1 MPDLSVFDLTGRH
14 SLVTGGA
21 GGIGRA
27 CAIGMAKAGANVA
40 VVDLKD
46 EMGRETVEE
55 IKTLGRSAI
64 YVHCDVTDLKQVE
77 AMVRRVVEQFGR
89 LDIAFNN
96 AGVTIVGGQTI
107 DDDALDVYHK
117 TIASDLHS
125 IFYCCREEAK
135 YMIPQKYGRIIN
147 TCSTAGSS
155 IPNLPEWA
163 RGVTI
168 TAYSAAKAAVRQL
181 TRALAIEWVE
191 YNITVNCVS
200 PGPVTTPGTQPVRD
214 IPELLEHENQ
224 TIPMHRQ
231 GEAEEM
237 VGGVLYFAS
246 DASSFTT
253 GQDLVMDGGY
263 TVW

>member
-1 MPDLSVFDLTGRH
+1 MADVSSFDLSGKRA
-14 SLVTGGA
+14 LVTGGA

-27 CAIGMAKAGANVA
+27 CAIGMAKAGADVA
-40 VVDLKD
+40 VIDLKD
-46 EMGRETVEE
+46 EMGRETVET
-55 IKTLGRSAI
+55 IKALGRNGI
-64 YVHCDVTDLKQVE
+64 YIHCDVSDFEQVQSMVKQVVDE
-77 AMVRRVVEQFGR
+77 LGRV
-89 LDIAFNN
+89 DIAFNN
-96 AGVTIVGGQTI
+96 AGVTIVGGKTI
-107 DDDALDVYHK
+107 DPDALDVYHK

-125 IFYCCREEAK
+125 IFYCCREEAR

-147 TCSTAGSS
+147 ACSTAGSS
-155 IPNLPEWA
+155 VPNLPDWA
-163 RGVTI
+163 RGITI
-168 TAYSAAKAAVRQL
+168 TAYCAAKAGVRQL
-181 TRALAIEWVE
+181 TKALAIEWVE
-191 YNITVNCVS
+191 HNITVNCIS
-200 PGPVTTPGTQPVRD
+200 PGPVTTPGTQTVRD
-214 IPELLEHENQ
+214 IPELLEHEND

>member
-1 MPDLSVFDLTGRH
+1 MPDLSIFALSGKS

-27 CAIGMAKAGANVA
+27 CAIGMAKAGADVA
-40 VVDLKD
+40 VIDLKD
-46 EMGRETVEE
+46 EMGQGTVEE
-55 IKTLGRSAI
+55 IRALGRNAVYI
-64 YVHCDVTDLKQVE
+64 HCDVSDIQQVQ
-77 AMVRRVVEQFGR
+77 AMVKRVVEQFGR
-89 LDIAFNN
+89 LDIALNN
-96 AGVTIVGGQTI
+96 AGITIVGGKTI
-107 DDDALDVYHK
+107 DDGALDVFHR

-135 YMIPQKYGRIIN
+135 YMIPRKYGRIIN
-147 TCSTAGSS
+147 TCSTAGSTVPHMPDWAYGIS
-155 IPNLPEWA
+155 IA
-163 RGVTI
+163 
-168 TAYSAAKAAVRQL
+168 AYCAAKAGVRQL

-191 YNITVNCVS
+191 HNITVNCIS

-214 IPELLEHENQ
+214 IPELLQHENQ
-224 TIPMHRQ
+224 HIPRHRQ
-231 GEAEEM
+231 GEAGEM

>member
-1 MPDLSVFDLTGRH
+1 MLDLSIFDLSGKR

-27 CAIGMAKAGANVA
+27 CALGIAKAGADVA

-46 EMGRETVEE
+46 EMGRDTVDE
-55 IKTLGRSAI
+55 IRALGRSAI
-64 YVHCDVTDLKQVE
+64 YIHCDVSDSKQVQ
-77 AMVRRVVEQFGR
+77 AMVKGVLQQFGR
-89 LDIAFNN
+89 LDIALNN
-96 AGVTIVGGQTI
+96 AGITIVGGKTI

-147 TCSTAGSS
+147 TCSTAGSTVPHMPDWAYGIS
-155 IPNLPEWA
+155 IA
-163 RGVTI
+163 
-168 TAYSAAKAAVRQL
+168 AYCAAKGGVRQL
-181 TRALAIEWVE
+181 TKALAIEWVE
-191 YNITVNCVS
+191 HNITVNCIS

-214 IPELLEHENQ
+214 IPELLEHENRN
-224 TIPMHRQ
+224 IPMHRQ

>member
-1 MPDLSVFDLTGRH
+1 MSDLSIFDLSGKKA
-14 SLVTGGA
+14 LVTGSA
-21 GGIGRA
+21 AGIGKA
-27 CAIGMAKAGANVA
+27 CAIGMAKAGADVA
-40 VVDLKD
+40 VIDLND
-46 EMGRETVEE
+46 EMGENTVKE
-55 IKTLGRSAI
+55 IKALGRKSI
-64 YVHCDVTDLKQVE
+64 FIHCDVSHVKQVE
-77 AMVRRVVEQFGR
+77 AMVKQVVDEFGR

-96 AGVTIVGGQTI
+96 AGITIVGGKTI
-107 DDDALDVYHK
+107 DDDALDIYHK

-135 YMIPQKYGRIIN
+135 YMIPQRYGKIIN
-147 TCSTAGSS
+147 ACSTAGSTVPNFPTWASGIS
-155 IPNLPEWA
+155 IS
-163 RGVTI
+163 
-168 TAYSAAKAAVRQL
+168 AYCAAKAGVRQL
-181 TRALAIEWVE
+181 TKALAMEWVE
-191 YNITVNCVS
+191 HNIYVNCIS
-200 PGPVTTPGTQPVRD
+200 PGPVTTPGTQALRD
-214 IPELLEHENQ
+214 VPELLAHENA